1 MRSLSPS
8 LSTLPSDVHSG
19 RGFASFIVAPTSAQG
34 SGVPFLNR
42 ASQSQA
48 HNFQGTLYALTIM
61 GTVRLIAWLL
71 DQEFTL
77 PYQVMAI
84 LMGSFGFLTLR
95 RYDLLTPWMPGRQG
109 SVGTRMYWTWV
120 GLVGALLLLGYATQY
135 SEYFSRKVLLFWFV
149 TTPVALLLLH
159 KLAVATAHGL
169 LPQIVQRRTSVVVFV
184 NDSARGLARNLRKSQ
199 SYELV
204 GFFEDRDMDR
214 TGGPLDGV
222 PYLGKARSVAQYVR
236 DHDIDVVFI
245 VLPDDGGRRAL
256 NLLDEL
262 GDTTASVYYVPDF
275 LIMNLFEAQV
285 REVEGVT
292 VLEVAEMPFYGA
304 DGILKQLFD
313 FVFALIVLILLS
325 PLLLVVSAIIKLTSP
340 GPIIFKQKRYGLN
353 GQRFWVYKFRSMY
366 TGNVNPNS
374 DTQQASRN
382 DPRVTPIGRFIRRT
396 SIDELPQFVNVLK
409 GEMSV
414 VGPRPHTVAHNEYY
428 RKAVKRYMVRHKV
441 KPGLTGWAQV
451 HGLRGETAQL
461 ERMEERIRYD
471 LEYIKNWSPMLDVR
485 IVFMTVMMIF
495 RDKNAY

>member
-1 MRSLSPS
+1 
-8 LSTLPSDVHSG
+8 
-19 RGFASFIVAPTSAQG
+19 
-34 SGVPFLNR
+34 
-42 ASQSQA
+42 
-48 HNFQGTLYALTIM
+48 
-61 GTVRLIAWLL
+61 
-71 DQEFTL
+71 
-77 PYQVMAI
+77 
-84 LMGSFGFLTLR
+84 
-95 RYDLLTPWMPGRQG
+95 
-109 SVGTRMYWTWV
+109 
-120 GLVGALLLLGYATQY
+120 
-135 SEYFSRKVLLFWFV
+135 
-149 TTPVALLLLH
+149 
-159 KLAVATAHGL
+159 
-169 LPQIVQRRTSVVVFV
+169 
-184 NDSARGLARNLRKSQ
+184 
-199 SYELV
+199 V

-214 TGGPLDGV
+214 TGGPLEGM

-256 NLLDEL
+256 NLLDDL

-275 LIMNLFEAQV
+275 LIINLFEAQV
-285 REVEGVT
+285 REVEGIT
-292 VLEVAEMPFYGA
+292 VLEVAETPFYGA
-304 DGILKQLFD
+304 DGMLKQLFD
-313 FVFALIVLILLS
+313 FVFAIGVLVVLS
-325 PLLLVVSAIIKLTSP
+325 PLLLTIALIIKLTSP

-366 TGNVNPNS
+366 TGAINPNS
-374 DTQQASRN
+374 DVQQASRE

-471 LEYIKNWSPMLDVR
+471 LEYIKNWSPMLDLR

-495 RDKNAY
+495 RDRNAY

>member
-1 MRSLSPS
+1 M
-8 LSTLPSDVHSG
+8 
-19 RGFASFIVAPTSAQG
+19 QG
-34 SGVPFLNR
+34 V
-42 ASQSQA
+42 
-48 HNFQGTLYALTIM
+48 LYALTII
-61 GTVRLIAWLL
+61 GNVWLISTLL
-71 DQEFTL
+71 GQEFEL

-84 LMGSFGFLTLR
+84 LMGAFGFITLR

-120 GLVGALLLLGYATQY
+120 MLVGTILLLGYATQW
-135 SEYFSRKVLLFWFV
+135 SEYFSRKVLLVWFV
-149 TTPVALLLLH
+149 TTPFALLLLH
-159 KLAVATAHGL
+159 KFSVLVAKGL
-169 LPQIVQRRTSVVVFV
+169 LPHLVRRRTCVLVFV
-184 NDSARGLARNLRKSQ
+184 NESARGLARNLRKSP

-214 TGGPLDGV
+214 TGGPLEGA

-236 DHDIDVVFI
+236 DHSIDVVFI

-275 LIMNLFEAQV
+275 LIINLFEAQV
-285 REVEGVT
+285 REIEGIT
-292 VLEVAEMPFYGA
+292 VLEVAETPFYGA
-304 DGILKQLFD
+304 DGMLKQLFD
-313 FVFALIVLILLS
+313 FVFSFGVIVALL
-325 PLLLVVSAIIKLTSP
+325 PLLVVVAIIIKVTSK

-366 TGNVNPNS
+366 TGDVNPNS
-374 DTQQASRN
+374 DTQQAQRN
-382 DPRVTPIGRFIRRT
+382 DPRITPIGRFIRRT
-396 SIDELPQFVNVLK
+396 SIDELPQFFNVLK

-471 LEYIKNWSPMLDVR
+471 LDYIKNWSPMLDIK

>member
-1 MRSLSPS
+1 M
-8 LSTLPSDVHSG
+8 
-19 RGFASFIVAPTSAQG
+19 A
-34 SGVPFLNR
+34 LNR
-42 ASQSQA
+42 ASQTETYTI
-48 HNFQGTLYALTIM
+48 QGTVYALVII
-61 GTVRLIAWLL
+61 GNVWLISWLL
-71 DQEFTL
+71 DQEFSL

-84 LMGSFGFLTLR
+84 VTGLFGFLSLR
-95 RYDLLTPWMPGRQG
+95 RYDLLTPWLPGRQG

-120 GLVGALLLLGYATQY
+120 GLVGALLLIGYLTQY
-135 SEYFSRKVLLFWFV
+135 SEFFSRKVLLAWFV
-149 TTPVALLLLH
+149 TTPFALLLVH
-159 KLAVATAHGL
+159 KLSVAIARKF
-169 LPQIVQRRTSVVVFV
+169 LPQIVRRRTAIVVFV
-184 NDSARGLARNLRKSQ
+184 NESARGLARNLRVSQ

-214 TGGPLDGV
+214 IGGSLDGV
-222 PYLGKARSVAQYVR
+222 SYLGKARNVAQYVR

-275 LIMNLFEAQV
+275 LIINLFEAQV
-285 REVEGVT
+285 REVEGIT
-292 VLEVAEMPFYGA
+292 VLEVAETPFYGA
-304 DGILKQLFD
+304 DGVLKQLFD
-313 FVFALIVLILLS
+313 FAFSLGVIIGLA
-325 PLLLVVSAIIKLTSP
+325 PLLLVIALLIKLSSP

-353 GQRFWVYKFRSMY
+353 GQKFWVYKFRSMY
-366 TGNVNPNS
+366 TGKINQNS
-374 DTQQASRN
+374 DVQQAQRN
-382 DPRVTPIGRFIRRT
+382 DPRITPIGRFIRRT
-396 SIDELPQFVNVLK
+396 SIDELPQFFNVLK

-461 ERMEERIRYD
+461 DRMEERIRYD
-471 LEYIKNWSPMLDVR
+471 LDYIKSWSPMMDIK
-485 IVFMTVMMIF
+485 IVLMTIAMIF

>member
-1 MRSLSPS
+1 M
-8 LSTLPSDVHSG
+8 
-19 RGFASFIVAPTSAQG
+19 QG
-34 SGVPFLNR
+34 V
-42 ASQSQA
+42 
-48 HNFQGTLYALTIM
+48 LYALTII
-61 GTVRLIAWLL
+61 GNVWLISTLL
-71 DQEFTL
+71 GQDFEL
-77 PYQVMAI
+77 PYQVLAI
-84 LMGSFGFLTLR
+84 LMGAFGFITLR

-120 GLVGALLLLGYATQY
+120 MLVGTILLLGYATQW
-135 SEYFSRKVLLFWFV
+135 SEYFSRKVLLVWFV
-149 TTPVALLLLH
+149 TTPFVLLLLH
-159 KLAVATAHGL
+159 KLSVLIAKGL
-169 LPQIVQRRTSVVVFV
+169 LPHLVRRRTCVLVFV
-184 NDSARGLARNLRKSQ
+184 NESARGLARNLRKSP
-199 SYELV
+199 SYEMV

-214 TGGPLDGV
+214 TGGPLEGA

-236 DHDIDVVFI
+236 DHSIDVVFI

-275 LIMNLFEAQV
+275 LIINLFEAQV
-285 REVEGVT
+285 REIEGIT
-292 VLEVAEMPFYGA
+292 VLEVAETPFYGA
-304 DGILKQLFD
+304 DGMLKQLFD
-313 FVFALIVLILLS
+313 FVFSFSVLVMLA
-325 PLLLVVSAIIKLTSP
+325 PLMLTIAIIIKLTSK
-340 GPIIFKQKRYGLN
+340 GPIIFSQKRYGLN

-366 TGNVNPNS
+366 TGDVNPNS
-374 DTQQASRN
+374 DVQQASRG
-382 DPRVTPIGRFIRRT
+382 DPRITPIGRFIRRT
-396 SIDELPQFVNVLK
+396 SIDELPQFFNVLK

-471 LEYIKNWSPMLDVR
+471 LDYIKNWSPMLDIK

>member
-1 MRSLSPS
+1 M
-8 LSTLPSDVHSG
+8 
-19 RGFASFIVAPTSAQG
+19 
-34 SGVPFLNR
+34 NR
-42 ASQSQA
+42 VRQSQA
-48 HNFQGTLYALTIM
+48 SAIQGALYALTII
-61 GTVRLIAWLL
+61 GNIWLIALIF

-84 LMGSFGFLTLR
+84 VMGSFGFLTLR

-109 SVGTRMYWTWV
+109 SVGTRMYWAWL
-120 GLVGALLLLGYATQY
+120 GLVGALLLVGYATQS
-135 SEYFSRKVLLFWFV
+135 SEYYSRKVLLFWFV
-149 TTPVALLLLH
+149 STPFVLLVLH
-159 KLAVATAHGL
+159 KLCVAIAQRF
-169 LPQIVQRRTSVVVFV
+169 LPHIVRRRTCVIVFV
-184 NDSARGLARNLRKSQ
+184 NESARGLARNLINSTA
-199 SYELV
+199 YELV

-214 TGGPLDGV
+214 TGGPLNGAA
-222 PYLGKARSVAQYVR
+222 YLGRARSVTQYVR

-262 GDTTASVYYVPDF
+262 GDTTVSVYFVPDF
-275 LIMNLFEAQV
+275 LIINLFEAQV
-285 REVEGVT
+285 REVEGIT
-292 VLEVAEMPFYGA
+292 VLEVAETPFYGA
-304 DGILKQLFD
+304 DGVLKQLFD
-313 FVFALIVLILLS
+313 IVFSSLVILCLS
-325 PLLLVVSAIIKLTSP
+325 PLLLFVAILIKLTSP
-340 GPIIFKQKRYGLN
+340 GPVIFKQKRYGLN

-366 TGNVNPNS
+366 TGNINPNS
-374 DTQQASRN
+374 DTQQASRD

-396 SIDELPQFVNVLK
+396 SIDELPQFFNVLK

-471 LEYIKNWSPMLDVR
+471 LEYIKNWSPMMDIR
-485 IVFMTVMMIF
+485 IVFMTVAMIF

>member
-1 MRSLSPS
+1 M
-8 LSTLPSDVHSG
+8 
-19 RGFASFIVAPTSAQG
+19 
-34 SGVPFLNR
+34 
-42 ASQSQA
+42 
-48 HNFQGTLYALTIM
+48 YALAII
-61 GTVRLIAWLL
+61 GNVWVIALFMET
-71 DQEFTL
+71 EFTI
-77 PYQVMAI
+77 PYQVMAM
-84 LMGSFGFLTLR
+84 LMGAFGYLFLR
-95 RYDLLTPWMPGRQG
+95 RFDLLTPWMPGRQG
-109 SVGTRMYWTWV
+109 STGTRMYWTWV
-120 GLVGALLLLGYATQY
+120 GLVGGLLLIGYLTKY
-135 SEYFSRKVLLFWFV
+135 SDYFSRKILLIWFV
-149 TTPVALLLLH
+149 TTPIVLLALH
-159 KLAVATAHGL
+159 KLSVAVAGTL
-169 LPQIVQRRTSVVVFV
+169 LPHAVRRRTCVVVFV
-184 NDSARGLARNLRKSQ
+184 NESARSLARNLRKSQ

-214 TGGPLDGV
+214 TGGPLDNM

-236 DHDIDVVFI
+236 DHNIDVVFI

-256 NLLDEL
+256 NLLDDL

-275 LIMNLFEAQV
+275 LIINLFEAQV
-285 REVEGVT
+285 REVEGIT
-292 VLEVAEMPFYGA
+292 VLEVAETPFYGA
-304 DGILKQLFD
+304 DGMLKQLFD
-313 FVFALIVLILLS
+313 FLFSLTVLICLS
-325 PLLLVVSAIIKLTSP
+325 PLLLTIAIIIKMTSA

-366 TGNVNPNS
+366 TGDVNPNS
-374 DTQQASRN
+374 DTQQASRG

-451 HGLRGETAQL
+451 NGLRGETAQL

-471 LEYIKNWSPMLDVR
+471 LEYIKNWSPMLDLR

-495 RDKNAY
+495 RDRNAY

>member
-1 MRSLSPS
+1 MK
-8 LSTLPSDVHSG
+8 
-19 RGFASFIVAPTSAQG
+19 ASNQY
-34 SGVPFLNR
+34 
-42 ASQSQA
+42 QS
-48 HNFQGTLYALTIM
+48 HTIQGTLYGLTIV
-61 GTVRLIAWLL
+61 GTVYVISRILE
-71 DQEFTL
+71 QEFTL
-77 PYQVMAI
+77 PYQVMAM
-84 LMGSFGFLTLR
+84 LMGMLGFVTLR

-120 GLVGALLLLGYATQY
+120 GLVGALLLLGYATKY
-135 SEYFSRKVLLFWFV
+135 SAYFSRKVLLGWFV
-149 TTPVALLLLH
+149 STPFALLALH
-159 KLAVATAHGL
+159 KLSVGVAKTL
-169 LPQIVQRRTSVVVFV
+169 LPQLVRRRTCVVVFV
-184 NDSARGLARNLRKSQ
+184 NESARGLARNLRKSS

-214 TGGPLDGV
+214 TGGPLEGM

-256 NLLDEL
+256 NLLDDL

-275 LIMNLFEAQV
+275 LIINLFEAQV
-285 REVEGVT
+285 REVEGIT
-292 VLEVAEMPFYGA
+292 VLEVAETPFYGA
-304 DGILKQLFD
+304 DGMLKQLFD
-313 FVFALIVLILLS
+313 FVFAIGVLVVLS
-325 PLLLVVSAIIKLTSP
+325 PLLLTIALIIKLTSP

-366 TGNVNPNS
+366 TGAINPNS
-374 DTQQASRN
+374 DVQQASRE

-471 LEYIKNWSPMLDVR
+471 LEYIKNWSPMLDLR

-495 RDKNAY
+495 RDRNAY